1 MPEPISSPTKIDR
14 RLAGE
19 PVQVEGYS
27 VQPVAQLR
35 GRCGAGGN
43 EQGNG
48 AGCRLSVEPVEVIVR
63 TEDGVESTLA
73 LADPTA
79 QALRAMAGVAIALAA
94 VSIGLAVL
102 ARLRRHRRL
111 RMSPQRAATSEV

>member
-1 MPEPISSPTKIDR
+1 MPESISFPTKIDR

-19 PVQVEGYS
+19 PVQVDGYS
-27 VQPVAQLR
+27 VQLVARLR

-43 EQGNG
+43 EQGSG
-48 AGCRLSVEPVEVIVR
+48 AGCHLNMEPVEVVVC
-63 TEDGVESTLA
+63 TEDGAESTLA

-79 QALRAMAGVAIALAA
+79 QALRAMAGMAIAVTA

-102 ARLRRHRRL
+102 ARLLRRRQRSRL
-111 RMSPQRAATSEV
+111 N